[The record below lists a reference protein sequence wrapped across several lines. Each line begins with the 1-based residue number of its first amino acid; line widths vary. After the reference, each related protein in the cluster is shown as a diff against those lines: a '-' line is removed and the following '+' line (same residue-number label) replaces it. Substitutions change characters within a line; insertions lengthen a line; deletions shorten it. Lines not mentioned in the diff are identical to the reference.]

1 MATETDTIIVG
12 AGPAGLA
19 VGATLRRA
27 NVPFVM
33 LERAERV
40 GSSWRGHYE
49 RLHLHTPKRH
59 SALPHRPFPRDYPTY
74 PSRQQ
79 MWEYLEDYARAFDL
93 RPEFG
98 REVER
103 CIRRSDGV
111 WEVST
116 GAGTYRGRHLVIASG
131 WQREP
136 NVPRW
141 PGMDSFPGSVL
152 HSHDY
157 TNGEQFRG
165 RRVLVVGFGNSGAEI
180 TLDLAEHGARCSVSV
195 RGKVN
200 VIPRDLLGIPIIVF
214 ALLWRAAPTRLAD
227 AVNAPT
233 LRLALGNLAALGLEK
248 RDDGPFTQIAES
260 REIPVIDV
268 GTIARIR
275 AGEIAVRKAV
285 KSFNGAETTFAD
297 GSRESFDAVVLAT
310 GFRSGLQRMLPDHGS
325 AFDQQGIPRANGN
338 AATTGLYFCGYDPG
352 RAGLLRQIGIEA
364 QRIGRAIAANVRSGA
379 GGA

>member
-1 MATETDTIIVG
+1 MSETDTIIVG

-40 GSSWRGHYE
+40 GASWHSHYE

-59 SALPHRPFPRDYPTY
+59 SALPHRPFPAAYPTY

-79 MWEYLEDYARAFDL
+79 VWEYLEDYARAFDL

-98 REVER
+98 REVDR
-103 CIRRSDGV
+103 CVRRNDGV
-111 WEVST
+111 WEVT
-116 GAGTYRGRHLVIASG
+116 TNAGIYRSRQLVIACG
-131 WQREP
+131 WQRDP
-136 NVPRW
+136 NLPCW
-141 PGMDSFPGSVL
+141 PGMDSFPGSIL
-152 HSHDY
+152 HSRDY
-157 TNGEQFRG
+157 VNGEQFRG

-180 TLDLAEHGARCSVSV
+180 ALDLAEYGARCAVAV
-195 RGKVN
+195 RGRVN
-200 VIPRDLLGIPIIVF
+200 VIPRDLIGVPIIVF

-248 RDDGPFTQIAES
+248 RKDGPFTQIAES
-260 REIPVIDV
+260 HEIPVIDV
-268 GTIARIR
+268 GTLARIR
-275 AGEIAVRKAV
+275 AGEIAVRKGV
-285 KSFNGAETTFAD
+285 ESFDRAEVRFAD
-297 GSRESFDAVVLAT
+297 GSRESFDAIVLAT
-310 GFRSGLQRMLPDHGS
+310 GFRAGLQRMLPDHAGVFDEQGS
-325 AFDQQGIPRANGN
+325 PRIHGRE
-338 AATTGLYFCGYDPG
+338 AAPGLYFCGYDPG

-364 QRIGRAIAANVRSGA
+364 RRIGHDIANRRQ
-379 GGA
+379 